1 MKDVEYVIEAH
12 FEMTENANK
21 TDNPGKFK
29 DIIRR
34 RLKRGECF
42 QMPYFGTRE
51 FPANFELFE
60 EDEVKTA
67 YEEEAERDL
76 GFMLYDMDYQK
87 DGVIEPMFFR
97 AVMRRGVIDVADCE
111 VIR

>member
-34 RLKRGECF
+34 RLKRGRVF
-42 QMPYFGTRE
+42 PDALFWNNGIPGE
-51 FPANFELFE
+51 F
-60 EDEVKTA
+60 
-67 YEEEAERDL
+67 
-76 GFMLYDMDYQK
+76 
-87 DGVIEPMFFR
+87 
-97 AVMRRGVIDVADCE
+97 
-111 VIR
+111 